1 MFDSLIGRS
10 RFLYCLIHGPESE
23 ENMRIRLIRRV
34 ISFFVGLLLGY
45 LLWKLVALN
54 FSFTR
59 GLLDFSAL
67 MIFVLFIATMF
78 AISCGFRTVT
88 LLIFVALLGRSG
100 RTYLRAVA
108 FAFIIAGP
116 IDNLVAN
123 AGEVARV
130 FECTTVLTYNLSKT
144 RFDLMA
150 KPFTNTLQNM
160 SEDME
165 EVRKTFAE
173 LQGVLTDLKYAVEQS
188 DIEDDKF
195 GDEDAK
201 NLFRRLAR
209 ETHTKNITDQDNLG
223 GKELPSSDE
232 VQDRFLRNMRNRCK
246 HQLRSGHRAC
256 QEVFRQGYRK
266 CTTNFPS
273 LISKAICWPY
283 RVDVI
288 CEIDL
293 FGDPDKI
300 CDPSDVVP
308 RNFGETYVELLR
320 AEQELFDNSSQIEV
334 SYQLKNEEVAKS
346 HIQSAQRTSQA
357 FAEDFERRR
366 RIFTGIMSVLQK
378 FLCLFIFRMVYASI
392 HYFLKYRS
400 DVEFDNFYITDY
412 FRHVDERRRKIRS
425 DTAILPLRTY
435 EKSKYIDLKKICSRT
450 YEESSTVNYTL
461 AQLLLELISAGL
473 FIMLDRIVVELL
485 LIIRNRSLIT
495 YHQEGEHEVRFH
507 ISGAGQMAR
516 LLRTTMHN
524 FNIHERVSTSLTNQE
539 CLPNPH
545 VLPQSFYYKL
555 FLLYVTIVILIYH
568 STTFLRM
575 RRLVCSYFYF
585 KREKQRILFLYN
597 RILRERMSALENLMK
612 DAEHNWSTYCIQR
625 TINPFLR
632 LRLSFPDYFGWLR
645 HFRCSNYTCFVCR
658 DVEDETFI
666 TCPTCGL
673 PYCESCAEDLKNSC
687 LHCGT
692 ALHKSKQIVHW
703 ASEDESSVEIYSYRK
718 KK

>member
-1 MFDSLIGRS
+1 MFNSLIGRF
-10 RFLYCLIHGPESE
+10 RFLYCLIYGPESE
-23 ENMRIRLIRRV
+23 ENMRILLIRRV
-34 ISFFVGLLLGY
+34 ISFFIGLFLGY
-45 LLWKLVALN
+45 LLWKMVALN
-54 FSFTR
+54 FSFGV
-59 GLLDFSAL
+59 GLVDLSAFT
-67 MIFVLFIATMF
+67 IFVLFTATMF
-78 AISCGFRTVT
+78 SLNCGFRTVT
-88 LLIFVALLGRSG
+88 LLIFVALVGRSG
-100 RTYLRAVA
+100 RTYLRAVV

-116 IDNLVAN
+116 IDNLVKN

-165 EVRKTFAE
+165 EVRKTFGE

-195 GDEDAK
+195 GDEDSK

-209 ETHTKNITDQDNLG
+209 QTDESKSSEREESG
-223 GKELPSSDE
+223 GKELPTPAE
-232 VQDRFLRNMRNRCK
+232 VQDRFKRNMRNRCK
-246 HQLRSGHRAC
+246 HQLRGGHRAC

-273 LISKAICWPY
+273 LISKAVCWPY

-288 CEIDL
+288 CEMDL
-293 FGDPDKI
+293 FGDPDRI

-308 RNFGETYVELLR
+308 RNFGDTYVGLLR

-366 RIFTGIMSVLQK
+366 RIFTGVMSVLQK
-378 FLCLFIFRMVYASI
+378 FLCLFILRVVYASI
-392 HYFLKYRS
+392 YYFIKYRT
-400 DVEFDNFYITDY
+400 DVDFDNFYITDY
-412 FRHVDERRRKIRS
+412 FRHVDERRRKVRS
-425 DTAILPLRTY
+425 ESAILPLRTY

-450 YEESSTVNYTL
+450 YQESTTVVYSL
-461 AQLLLELISAGL
+461 VQLLLELVSAGL

-545 VLPQSFYYKL
+545 ILPRSFYYKL
-555 FLLYVTIVILIYH
+555 FFIYVVIVVLIYH
-568 STTFLRM
+568 ATTFLRM
-575 RRLVCSYFYF
+575 RRLICSYFYF
-585 KREKQRILFLYN
+585 KREKQRILYLYN
-597 RILRERMSALENLMK
+597 RIHRQRIRALYNLMK
-612 DAEHNWSTYCIQR
+612 VAERNWSTFRIQR
-625 TINPFLR
+625 TVNLFLR
-632 LRLSFPDYFGWLR
+632 LRLSFPKYFGWLR
-645 HFRCSNYTCFVCR
+645 HFYCVKYGCFVCR
-658 DVEDETFI
+658 DLEDDTFI

-673 PYCESCAEDLKNSC
+673 PYCKTCAEDLKNSC
-687 LHCGT
+687 LHCG
-692 ALHKSKQIVHW
+692 ASLHKSTEMLPWV
-703 ASEDESSVEIYSYRK
+703 SDDESSVEVYSYRK

>member
-1 MFDSLIGRS
+1 MFDPLIGRC
-10 RFLYCLIHGPESE
+10 RFLYCLIYGPVNE
-23 ENMRIRLIRRV
+23 ENMRIRLLRRV
-34 ISFFVGLLLGY
+34 ISFFAGLVLGY

-59 GLLDFSAL
+59 GFLDLSAL
-67 MIFVLFIATMF
+67 AIFVLFVATMF
-78 AISCGFRTVT
+78 SISCGFRTVT

-201 NLFRRLAR
+201 NLFRRLVRSAHKR
-209 ETHTKNITDQDNLG
+209 NTTEQDDVG
-223 GKELPSSDE
+223 GKELPSSAE

-266 CTTNFPS
+266 CTTNFPP

-288 CEIDL
+288 CAMDL
-293 FGDPDKI
+293 FGDPDRI

-320 AEQELFDNSSQIEV
+320 AEQKLFDNSSQIEV
-334 SYQLKNEEVAKS
+334 SYQLKNEEVAKT

-357 FAEDFERRR
+357 FAKDFERRR

-378 FLCLFIFRMVYASI
+378 FLCLFVFRMVYSSI
-392 HYFLKYRS
+392 HYFFKYRS

-412 FRHVDERRRKIRS
+412 FRHVDERRQKARNDS
-425 DTAILPLRTY
+425 GILPLRTY
-435 EKSKYIDLKKICSRT
+435 EKSKYIDLKKMCSRT
-450 YEESSTVNYTL
+450 FQESSTVNYTL
-461 AQLLLELISAGL
+461 VQLLLEMISGGL

-507 ISGAGQMAR
+507 VSI
-516 LLRTTMHN
+516 TV
-524 FNIHERVSTSLTNQE
+524 IH
-539 CLPNPH
+539 
-545 VLPQSFYYKL
+545 
-555 FLLYVTIVILIYH
+555 
-568 STTFLRM
+568 
-575 RRLVCSYFYF
+575 
-585 KREKQRILFLYN
+585 
-597 RILRERMSALENLMK
+597 
-612 DAEHNWSTYCIQR
+612 
-625 TINPFLR
+625 
-632 LRLSFPDYFGWLR
+632 
-645 HFRCSNYTCFVCR
+645 
-658 DVEDETFI
+658 
-666 TCPTCGL
+666 
-673 PYCESCAEDLKNSC
+673 
-687 LHCGT
+687 
-692 ALHKSKQIVHW
+692 
-703 ASEDESSVEIYSYRK
+703 
-718 KK
+718 